1 MAVPQH
7 RYTALA
13 RFLDAEP
20 RSAVRLSFAT
30 VEHVLGAP
38 LPPSARNHRAWWG
51 NETAARHVQA
61 KAWMAVGWRVSAVNL
76 TAEQVT
82 FVRA

>member
-1 MAVPQH
+1 MRVPQH

-30 VEHVLGAP
+30 VEEVLGAP

-51 NETAARHVQA
+51 NETAAGHVQA